1 MEYMGFVFGIFG
13 LMAYLQI
20 SALKKR
26 VDDLEREMTK
36 IEGTEHAQKQ
46 TSLRSVVRKWIGEEV
61 ILELK
66 DKIALDMPSGAEGIE
81 LIAGRDDGGLADS
94 QKDAVEALV
103 ALGYSATE
111 ASRAVRACKPDPDMN
126 ADEILKKALPF
137 LL

>member
-66 DKIALDMPSGAEGIE
+66 EDHMDADIINYGNTKHGSNVVLDTDNEWMLVQITTPKTVKMKLLRLESVERISRK
-81 LIAGRDDGGLADS
+81 AGE
-94 QKDAVEALV
+94 Q
-103 ALGYSATE
+103 
-111 ASRAVRACKPDPDMN
+111 
-126 ADEILKKALPF
+126 
-137 LL
+137 

>member
-46 TSLRSVVRKWIGEEV
+46 TSLRSVVRKWIGEEL

-66 DKIALDMPSGAEGIE
+66 EDHMDADIINYGNTKHGSNVVLDTDNEWMLVQITTPKTVKMKLLRLESVERISRK
-81 LIAGRDDGGLADS
+81 AGE
-94 QKDAVEALV
+94 Q
-103 ALGYSATE
+103 
-111 ASRAVRACKPDPDMN
+111 
-126 ADEILKKALPF
+126 
-137 LL
+137 

>member
-13 LMAYLQI
+13 LMAYLQV

-66 DKIALDMPSGAEGIE
+66 EDHMDADIINYGNTKHGSNVILDTDNEWMLVQITTPKTVKMKLLRLESVERIARK
-81 LIAGRDDGGLADS
+81 AGE
-94 QKDAVEALV
+94 Q
-103 ALGYSATE
+103 
-111 ASRAVRACKPDPDMN
+111 
-126 ADEILKKALPF
+126 
-137 LL
+137 